1 MKSATADA
9 LRTRVYIDGYNLY
22 YGCLKKS
29 AYKWLDLQ
37 LLTKHILA
45 TVLYEREGESVPH
58 RLTTP
63 AIKYFTASILGAFAS
78 SADSIACQDL
88 YHDALVAHLGGQL
101 EIIKGHYDAR
111 RTRAYRWHP
120 TKPPRECDA
129 IEIWKLEE
137 KRSDVSPALHTYSDA
152 IRNEVDQIVVVTN
165 DSDFEPALKMIRQHT
180 PTVIGLIAPIK
191 AGSGNVNVKL
201 KKYAHWIRSHIPDHE
216 IANSQLPPM
225 VRRGQDVLHKP
236 LSWYA
241 RPDILIP
248 VFEEA
253 KRVRGSAGAARKW
266 LNQPCAFLGG
276 RIPIAMCEQED
287 SAVELR
293 NYMERYARDF
303 GLTKTR
309 QIDS

>member
-1 MKSATADA
+1 MGDRAQRPPPGGFCISGWFTFMKSATADA

-101 EIIKGHYDAR
+101 EII
-111 RTRAYRWHP
+111 
-120 TKPPRECDA
+120 
-129 IEIWKLEE
+129 
-137 KRSDVSPALHTYSDA
+137 
-152 IRNEVDQIVVVTN
+152 RNEVDQIVVVTN

-241 RPDILIP
+241 RPDLLIP

-303 GLTKTR
+303 GLTKDR
-309 QIDS
+309 QIDG

>member
-101 EIIKGHYDAR
+101 EII
-111 RTRAYRWHP
+111 
-120 TKPPRECDA
+120 
-129 IEIWKLEE
+129 
-137 KRSDVSPALHTYSDA
+137 
-152 IRNEVDQIVVVTN
+152 RNEVDQIVVVTN

-180 PTVIGLIAPIK
+180 NSHRT
-191 AGSGNVNVKL
+191 N
-201 KKYAHWIRSHIPDHE
+201 RSHQSRLRKCQRQTQKICSLD
-216 IANSQLPPM
+216 S
-225 VRRGQDVLHKP
+225 KP
-236 LSWYA
+236 Y
-241 RPDILIP
+241 
-248 VFEEA
+248 
-253 KRVRGSAGAARKW
+253 
-266 LNQPCAFLGG
+266 
-276 RIPIAMCEQED
+276 
-287 SAVELR
+287 
-293 NYMERYARDF
+293 
-303 GLTKTR
+303 T
-309 QIDS
+309 